1 MAIKYEITKHGY
13 AFTTNVLAGKGV
25 EHMYDLLID
34 KDRAN
39 GEVVALNEWQ
49 GMQYFSVKEPTG
61 LEAVVLEQAAN
72 GHWYVRITAAGDAV
86 VIRSVP
92 MISEQF
98 TKEFESE
105 ANFYNAKGEIA
116 RGYRAHEGDIWEL
129 SVELFDKT
137 PEAKKTLTYASGKWT
152 VGA

>member
-1 MAIKYEITKHGY
+1 MALKYEITKHGY
-13 AFTTNVLAGKGV
+13 AFPTDVLAGKGG
-25 EHMYDLLID
+25 EHMYNLLMD

-72 GHWYVRITAAGDAV
+72 GNWYVHITAAGDAV
-86 VIRSVP
+86 VIRQVP
-92 MISEQF
+92 QIEEQF
-98 TKEFESE
+98 TKEFEKE

-129 SVELFDKT
+129 SADLFDKT
-137 PEAKKTLTYASGKWT
+137 PEAKKTLTYAAGKWT

>member
-1 MAIKYEITKHGY
+1 MAIKYQITKHGY
-13 AFTTNVLAGKGV
+13 AFPTNVLAGKGG
-25 EHMYDLLID
+25 EHMYDLLMD

-39 GEVVALNEWQ
+39 GEVVALGEWQ

-72 GHWYVRITAAGDAV
+72 GNWYVRITAAGDAV
-86 VIRSVP
+86 VIRQVP
-92 MISEQF
+92 QIEEQF
-98 TKEFESE
+98 TKEFEKE

-129 SVELFDKT
+129 SADLFDKT
-137 PEAKKTLTYASGKWT
+137 PEAKKTLTYASGQWT

>member
-1 MAIKYEITKHGY
+1 MAIKFEITKHGY
-13 AFTTNVLAGKGV
+13 AFPTNVLAGKGG
-25 EHMYDLLID
+25 EHMYDLLMD

-39 GEVVALNEWQ
+39 GEAVALKEWQ
-49 GMQYFSVKEPTG
+49 GMQYFSVDEPTG

-72 GHWYVRITAAGDAV
+72 GNWYVRITKAGDAV
-86 VIRSVP
+86 IIRSVP
-92 MISEQF
+92 MIEEQF
-98 TKEFESE
+98 TKEFEKE

-129 SVELFDKT
+129 SVELFDKK
-137 PEAKKTLTYASGKWT
+137 PDAKKTLTYAAGKWT